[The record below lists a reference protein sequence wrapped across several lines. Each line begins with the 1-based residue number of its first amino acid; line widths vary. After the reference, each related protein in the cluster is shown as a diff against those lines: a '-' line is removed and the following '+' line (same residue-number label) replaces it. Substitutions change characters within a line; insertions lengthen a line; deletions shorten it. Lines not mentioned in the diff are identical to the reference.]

1 MKKKIIKFLIDKAKR
16 SKLIQS
22 VFEQPID
29 LQKLPVKGTFT
40 DSEGNSYDLYEGL
53 RTKLKP
59 GWERI
64 FKQDGKNFDKSP
76 QRIENIA
83 QNGRLSVERLES
95 VINLYSEGIKDKKVL
110 EIGCNS
116 GAATYAFSEK
126 GAKEVIGSEFSG
138 YKLESVNNKIVENS
152 DLKEVNEN
160 LKELRE
166 LVKGK
171 FNNLS
176 NVSFVDDDI
185 CNSKIESNYFD
196 LIFSWDV
203 LEHLHNPQE
212 ALKNVSILLNDNGIA
227 IHEYNP
233 FFSLIG
239 GHSACTIDFPW
250 GHVILNESDFKKF
263 NDDYQPER
271 ENTAMAF
278 YLNGLNRM
286 TRNDLKKYCKETN
299 LEILSMIEFPKEQH
313 LRMLNR
319 EVLDKAIANYPTL
332 EINDLISYKIIVVL
346 RKVQKHIKNKRY

>member
-1 MKKKIIKFLIDKAKR
+1 MKKRIIKFLIDKAKR

-29 LQKLPVKGTFT
+29 LRKLPVKGAFI
-40 DSEGNSYDLYEGL
+40 DSNGDSYDLYEGL
-53 RTKLKP
+53 RTQLKP

-64 FKQDGKNFDKSP
+64 FNQDGKSFDKSP
-76 QRIENIA
+76 QRIENIT
-83 QNGRLSVERLES
+83 QNGRLAVERIEP
-95 VINLYSEGIKDKKVL
+95 VINLFSSGIKDKKVL

-116 GAATYAFSEK
+116 GGTTFAFADK
-126 GAKEVIGSEFSG
+126 GADEVVGSEFSG
-138 YKLESVNNKIVENS
+138 YKLESISSKATKNS

-160 LKELRE
+160 LKELRG
-166 LVKGK
+166 LVKAK
-171 FNNLS
+171 FTNPFG
-176 NVSFVDDDI
+176 VSFVDDDI
-185 CNSKIESNYFD
+185 CNSKIEPNYFD

-203 LEHLHNPQE
+203 LEHLHDPKE
-212 ALKNVSILLNDNGIA
+212 ALKNMHNLLNDDGIA

-250 GHVILNESDFKKF
+250 GHVLLNEHDFDKY

-271 ENTAMAF
+271 KNTAMSF

-286 TRNDLKKYCKETN
+286 TINDLKKYAKESN
-299 LEILSMIEFPKEQH
+299 LEILSIIEFPKEQH

-319 EVLDKAIANYPTL
+319 ETIDKATANYPTL
-332 EINDLISYKIIVVL
+332 EVNDLISYKIIVVF
-346 RKVQKHIKNKRY
+346 RKGSKTKK